1 MGESEIINALFIAG
15 LAGIFY
21 FLVIR
26 PQNKRQ
32 KESKALRE
40 NIKKGDKIVSAGGI
54 IGKVVEVE
62 ETQVVVDVDRG
73 TKLTFEKTSITNVIT
88 D

>member
-1 MGESEIINALFIAG
+1 MGESEIINGLFIAG